1 MSMTFKLPP
10 QILKILTG
18 FTPNSA
24 NTTLFVISVL
34 LNASSAW
41 TYIVQILPVLFLS
54 TKALMLDASFT
65 NSVWIDAIPQKPLY
79 IQACICIKEK
89 KTKSKQIPN
98 STVASLAN
106 LCILQSLRAPT
117 SFSQLANFRNLTPI
131 LQISITK

>member
-79 IQACICIKEK
+79 IQACICIKENEK
-89 KTKSKQIPN
+89 QADSELYHCIVGKLMHLAIFTRPDIVFAISKLSQFN
-98 STVASLAN
+98 SDPSDLHYQA
-106 LCILQSLRAPT
+106 
-117 SFSQLANFRNLTPI
+117 
-131 LQISITK
+131 